1 MAKTSFSFW
10 EYNFCGS
17 WDELSST
24 SKSSESVD
32 GVNMGK
38 IDKVYG
44 TENWGDAGGIDYG
57 FYQTDSMEEG
67 LLFCEYHQQ
76 QKPESYLDYELFD
89 DRRFEIISPTLQ
101 TSLEEIA
108 KLDEIS
114 SGIQVISE
122 SKKKNQQDFS
132 FASLE
137 LLKKYDHGR
146 LNGGRIV
153 QPSSDA
159 PYTNLAGQELS
170 TEEIIRIAGAR
181 FIQSNCQVVDIA
193 SMLNNPFGL
202 SFSNLSD
209 EEAKNVEL
217 VELLLASAEK
227 FNEWFTIFSEALRER
242 IDLGTGRISSGFGKQ
257 SSVLNQEM
265 TILNPATLACHERIP
280 FFQVAR
286 FTGIQAIIDNVAGAK
301 RIHVID
307 LQIRSGAQ
315 WAVLMQ
321 ALVSRHDCLLELLK
335 ISAIGTTSK
344 TVD

>member
-227 FNEWFTIFSEALRER
+227 VGQQQFERARRLLNYCDILSSSSGNPVQRVVYYFSEALRER

-257 SSVLNQEM
+257 SSVLNQ
-265 TILNPATLACHERIP
+265 
-280 FFQVAR
+280 
-286 FTGIQAIIDNVAGAK
+286 K
-301 RIHVID
+301 
-307 LQIRSGAQ
+307 
-315 WAVLMQ
+315 
-321 ALVSRHDCLLELLK
+321 
-335 ISAIGTTSK
+335 
-344 TVD
+344 